1 MPASTNKRVFYA
13 AKQLALRPD
22 ATAGGT
28 ATVVHGVQSGSIQ
41 TNFNLSQVFEWGQI
55 SIFENI
61 EDIPDVQ
68 ISLTKVLDGYPL
80 LYVLSTRNATSPSLA
95 GRGNDKVIATISY
108 YSDTANSAAGN
119 ALSAVEC
126 SGMFIS
132 TIAYNFPLDDNFTED
147 VTLVGNDKVWKNDAK
162 ILNATDAARSAAIV
176 ATGGFPSNADAP
188 IGQGGVNRRQDMQF
202 AIQVTGAQNSG
213 DLNGYLA
220 DADCT
225 ILPYQVFGISSS
237 GVNNRSDGQSFDAHV
252 QSISV
257 STDLGREAINE
268 LGRKSP
274 YHRFAT
280 FPVEVTCDVEVIS
293 TSGDMVS
300 ATENGILTTSS
311 AACQDGGNL
320 SNATI
325 RIATCEGTRLYL
337 GLKNKLQSIQVGGGD
352 SGGGNET
359 ITYSFS
365 NFNDLTVM
373 HSGDP
378 NASGATWWANRRNYL
393 IN

>member
-1 MPASTNKRVFYA
+1 MY
-13 AKQLALRPD
+13 
-22 ATAGGT
+22 
-28 ATVVHGVQSGSIQ
+28 
-41 TNFNLSQVFEWGQI
+41 
-55 SIFENI
+55 
-61 EDIPDVQ
+61 
-68 ISLTKVLDGYPL
+68 
-80 LYVLSTRNATSPSLA
+80 
-95 GRGNDKVIATISY
+95 
-108 YSDTANSAAGN
+108 
-119 ALSAVEC
+119 
-126 SGMFIS
+126 IS